1 VVKTFREKAK
11 GKLEETEKA
20 KRVSKITGT
29 FVIAENKVAKAGR
42 REMVFRVLKPDG
54 FVLLDPNAGGTFT
67 REDGRNVEYTDRM
80 NVDYSNDR
88 TEVKFESN
96 ASEELKPGLYIAEVY
111 LDGKMMGNYKFNLK

>member
-1 VVKTFREKAK
+1 MVY
-11 GKLEETEKA
+11 G
-20 KRVSKITGT
+20 
-29 FVIAENKVAKAGR
+29 AGHDDIG
-42 REMVFRVLKPDG
+42 DG
-54 FVLLDPNAGGTFT
+54 SFT
-67 REDGRNVEYTDRM
+67 REDGRNVEFTDRM

>member
-1 VVKTFREKAK
+1 
-11 GKLEETEKA
+11 
-20 KRVSKITGT
+20 
-29 FVIAENKVAKAGR
+29 
-42 REMVFRVLKPDG
+42 
-54 FVLLDPNAGGTFT
+54 
-67 REDGRNVEYTDRM
+67 M